1 MNGEAQVDV
10 RDQRGRPEPK
20 PGRPRINGEA
30 QVNMRDQRGRP
41 EPKPGR
47 PGINGEAQVNV
58 RDQRGG
64 VVRQLTTDP
73 LRGWFVSGRRGNMV
87 LTL

>member
-1 MNGEAQVDV
+1 V
-10 RDQRGRPEPK
+10 
-20 PGRPRINGEA
+20 
-30 QVNMRDQRGRP
+30 RDQRGRP

-64 VVRQLTTDP
+64 VVVRQLTTDP